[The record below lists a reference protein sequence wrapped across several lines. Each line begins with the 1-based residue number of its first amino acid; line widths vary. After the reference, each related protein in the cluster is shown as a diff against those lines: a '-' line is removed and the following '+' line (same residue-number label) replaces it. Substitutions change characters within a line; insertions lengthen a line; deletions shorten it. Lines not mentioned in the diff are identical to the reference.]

1 MRHEERI
8 AKELNVN
15 SKQVDATVGLL
26 DGGATVPFIS
36 RYRKEITG
44 SLDDLQVATI
54 RDRMQQ
60 LRDLDARRDA
70 ILKSIKEQEKLTPE
84 LEKKINAAETMS
96 ALEDLYLPYKP
107 KRKTRASV
115 AKEKGLEPLAIK
127 ILEQSNFD
135 IHSEAAQYV
144 DAEKGVED
152 NSQALQGARDIIAE
166 TINENA
172 EARQKIRD
180 LFMRKGIV
188 TSKLLK
194 GKEEAAAKYK
204 DYFEWD
210 EPLNK
215 IPSHRLLAI
224 RRGEK
229 EGFITMSIEPDSEE
243 ALDALERQ
251 FLKANNEA
259 GEQTQLAIKDC
270 YKRLMS
276 VSIETEVR
284 MESKKKADEEA
295 IMVFAENLKQL
306 LMSAP
311 LGQKAVM
318 AIDPG
323 FRTGCKVVCLDKQGK
338 LLEFTA
344 IYPNEPQKDINKAGE
359 TIKHLVT
366 KHQIEAIAIGNG
378 TASRE
383 TESFVKNIGLDKAVI
398 IAMVN
403 ESGASIYSASEVARD
418 EFPNEDVTVRG
429 SVSIGRRM
437 MDPLAEL
444 VKLDAKSIGIGQY
457 QHDVDQNALKKSLD
471 DVVMGCVN
479 NVGVELNTASKQLL
493 TYVSGLGPQIAE
505 NIINFRNENGPFKSR
520 EALKKVPRLGD
531 KAFEQAAGF
540 LRIQDAPNPLDRS
553 AVHPERYKTVEQ
565 MAKDAQASVRD
576 LMSTSELRNKIN
588 LNQYVS
594 EEVGLP
600 TLKDILAELNR
611 PGRDPRDQFEVIQFQ
626 EGVNEIKDLKEG
638 MSLPGVVTNITKF
651 GAFVDIGVH
660 QDGLVHVSHLSNS
673 FVSDPAQ
680 VVKLGQKVTVRVMEV
695 DAARKRISLSM
706 KTDAPPQKRAER
718 PKKGDQSTT
727 TPKSKNFSRP
737 QPKKEERT
745 PDGDLQAKLAM
756 LKGKFGQ

>member
-1 MRHEERI
+1 MRHDERI
-8 AKELNVN
+8 AEELGISVR
-15 SKQVDATVGLL
+15 QVTATVALL
-26 DGGATVPFIS
+26 DEGATVPFIS
-36 RYRKEITG
+36 RYRKEVTG
-44 SLDDLQVATI
+44 SLDDLQVAGV
-54 RDRMQQ
+54 RDRIQQ
-60 LRDLDARRDA
+60 LRDLDARREA

-84 LEKKINAAETMS
+84 LEKKINAAETMT

-107 KRKTRASV
+107 KRKTKASV
-115 AKEKGLEPLAIK
+115 AKEKGLEPLALK
-127 ILEQSNFD
+127 ILAQGNFD
-135 IHSEAAQYV
+135 PQTEAAQFI
-144 DAEKGVED
+144 DPEKGVESED
-152 NSQALQGARDIIAE
+152 EALQGARDIVAE
-166 TINENA
+166 TINEDA
-172 EARQKIRD
+172 ETRQKIRE
-180 LFMRKGIV
+180 LFMKKGV
-188 TSKLLK
+188 VSSKVLK
-194 GKEEAAAKYK
+194 SKEKETDAQKYK

-210 EPLNK
+210 EPIHK

-229 EGFITMSIEPDSEE
+229 EGFLSMNISPEEEE
-243 ALDALERQ
+243 AVEVLEKQ
-251 FLKANNEA
+251 FVKANNEA
-259 GEQTQLAIKDC
+259 SDHVKDAIKDC

-295 IMVFAENLKQL
+295 IIVFAENLKQL
-306 LMSAP
+306 LMAAP

-318 AIDPG
+318 AVDPG

-344 IYPNEPQKDINKAGE
+344 IYPNEPQKDITRAGE
-359 TIKHLVT
+359 TVKHLVE
-366 KHQIEAIAIGNG
+366 KHKIEAIAIGNG

-383 TESFVKNIGLDKAVI
+383 TESFVKKLGLPASVI
-398 IAMVN
+398 VAMVN

-444 VKLDAKSIGIGQY
+444 VKIDAKSIGVGQY

-471 DVVMGCVN
+471 DVVMSCVN

-493 TYVSGLGPQIAE
+493 TYVSGLGPQIAD
-505 NIINFRNENGPFKSR
+505 NIVKYRNENGPFNSR

-540 LRIQDAPNPLDRS
+540 LRIDGAKNPLDKS

-576 LMSTSELRNKIN
+576 LMTNAEIRKQIK
-588 LNQYVS
+588 LNQYVNDD
-594 EEVGLP
+594 VGLP
-600 TLKDILAELNR
+600 TLKDIMNELDR
-611 PGRDPRDQFEVIQFQ
+611 PGRDPRDQFEAVQFQ
-626 EGVNEIKDLKEG
+626 EGVNEITDLKDG

-673 FVSDPAQ
+673 FVSDPTQ
-680 VVKLGQKVTVRVMEV
+680 VVKLGQKVTVKVLEV
-695 DAARKRISLSM
+695 DVPRKRISLSM
-706 KTDAPPQKRAER
+706 KTDAPQVKRSE
-718 PKKGDQSTT
+718 KK
-727 TPKSKNFSRP
+727 SRP
-737 QPKKEERT
+737 RNQQKNHPKEEKV

-756 LKGKFGQ
+756 LKGKFGK